1 MPQATLEFPPV
12 YTVVGVYRLFHDP
25 KLWHSIWEAS
35 RHSMA
40 RAGMMAG
47 LWVVLSLPFQGFFS
61 SLFVHRVGT
70 AVGAEHA
77 YNFLA
82 GYARSMHI
90 PMLSFHALAKLLFI
104 LNQVSFVFEMNL
116 KTQLRHFRRTAYADT
131 VASRGKPADWWTPYT
146 EEWQKP
152 PAPKS
157 SNAPRRG
164 LSERLKQ
171 SVIRW
176 VMRKV
181 IMIFTTSIPLF
192 GVVVYAG
199 FSALDY
205 AVRLQS
211 PLFDAK
217 HMTPQQVE
225 VWVEERRT
233 SYWLFGFFAML
244 LERVPILGMAFSIS
258 NRIGAAMWA
267 HDLEKRQQRFQ
278 TGELHPLSELET
290 KRAPRIPQDG
300 EPGSYGHPA
309 RADVDLP
316 GDFMARPSGSSTVTN
331 RGASRT

>member
-1 MPQATLEFPPV
+1 MV
-12 YTVVGVYRLFHDP
+12 
-25 KLWHSIWEAS
+25 
-35 RHSMA
+35 
-40 RAGMMAG
+40 
-47 LWVVLSLPFQGFFS
+47 
-61 SLFVHRVGT
+61 RVN
-70 AVGAEHA
+70 A
-77 YNFLA
+77 YA
-82 GYARSMHI
+82 
-90 PMLSFHALAKLLFI
+90 ALAKWLFI
-104 LNQVSFVFEMNL
+104 LNQVSFVFETNL

-157 SNAPRRG
+157 SSAPRRG

-181 IMIFTTSIPLF
+181 IMIFTPSIPLF

-205 AVRLQS
+205 AVRLQP

-316 GDFMARPSGSSTVTN
+316 GDFMARPSGSSTVTD